1 MTLVRVCLTTAFA
14 AGLTILA
21 IAQGDNPHGD
31 IKFDCATCHSTGNW
45 KEIPTETKFRHDETG
60 FPLSGKHKQIKCI
73 ACHNDLTFAKTP
85 DNCADCHADQHN
97 GQLGSTC
104 QNCHTTRGWQN
115 EQEVFE
121 VHASRGFPLAG
132 THAIVDCQSCH
143 KGQLSEQYA
152 GTPADCQFCHES
164 DFNTTTDPNHV
175 LAGFDSDCVQCHR
188 SSAVTWEGAKFDHP
202 PTPILEG
209 GHQGLDCAS
218 CHATQFAGTPTDC
231 YSCHN
236 ADYLEAPDPDH
247 EAANFSQDCSTCH
260 TMTAWTPATF
270 DHNVTSFALEGAHT
284 KVECQDCHSSSYT
297 NTATDCFSCHSSA
310 FADADEPDHTAGNFD
325 HDCTTCHNMNA
336 WEPADFDHSA
346 TSFALTGAH
355 TALACQNCHGEGYTN
370 TASDCFSCHSSGF
383 AATDS
388 PDHEAANFSHD
399 CQQCHTTTAWEPAE
413 FDHDQTGFAING
425 AHLELECQSCH
436 SAGYA
441 NTANDCYSCHQMAF
455 AAATD
460 PNHVTNGLGH
470 DCAGCHTT
478 AGWLPVDPRGYDHAL
493 TGFPLEGGHVG
504 LDCQSCHSGGYA
516 NTSPQCFSCHSGDF
530 AQANDPDHE
539 GGNFDHNCLSCH
551 SNSAWTPATFDHN
564 QTQFALTGAH
574 QTLACISCHSG
585 GYVGTATQCFD
596 CHSEA
601 FASATDPNHVTNNFD
616 HNCTSCHSTMA
627 WEPSSFDHSAT
638 GFVLTG
644 AHTSANCIS
653 CHSTG
658 YTNTPTLCFDCHSG
672 DFAGTTDPDHEQNN
686 FDHDCTSCH
695 STTAWEPS
703 SFDHSA
709 TGFVLTGAHTSANC
723 ISCHSTGYT
732 NTPTLCFDCHSGD
745 FAGTTDPDHEQNN
758 FDHDCTSCHSTT
770 AWEPSSFDHSATGFV
785 LTGAHTSANCIS
797 CHSTGYTNTP
807 TLCFD
812 CHSGDFAGTTDPNHV
827 QNNFDHNCGTC
838 HSTTAWEPADFDHSQ
853 TGFNLTGA
861 HTSLACISCH
871 ATGYTNTP
879 NLCFDC
885 HSGDFAGTTDPNHV
899 QNNFDHNCG
908 TCHSTTAWEPSNFN
922 HSSTGFAL
930 TGAHTSLACISCHA
944 TGYTNT
950 PNLCFDCHSGDF
962 TSTSNPNHVQN
973 NFDHDCSTC
982 HSTTAWEPSNFD
994 HSQTGFTLTGAHST
1008 ATCVSCHTSGYTNT
1022 PNTCISC
1029 HQADVTEAT
1038 NPNHTSAGFDN
1049 NCATCHGTLNWESTN
1064 WDHTTTG
1071 FVLVGAHTSLQ
1082 CISCHSQ
1089 TYAGTSQTCFGCHSG
1104 DFTAVSDPNH
1114 VTNNFDQ
1121 LCTNCHG
1128 TTAWT
1133 PATFDHSLTQFPLTG
1148 GHSGLQCLA
1157 CHSSGYTNTSTACY
1171 SCHQGDFAGVA
1182 DPNHVANNFDHNC
1195 VTCHTTSVWTPS
1207 TFNHST
1213 TGFAL
1218 TGGHTGLQCV
1228 ACHSAGY
1235 TNTPADCYSCHQG
1248 DFAAVTDPNHVTN
1261 GFSHQCT
1268 ECHTTTAWEPASFNH
1283 STTNFPLTGAHV
1295 GLMCIACHSGGYVA
1309 TPTLC
1314 FSCHQDAYSGTT
1326 APSHAAANFP
1336 TDCQTCHSTTAWTPA
1351 NWNHDTQYFP
1361 IYSGKHR
1368 EAWDN
1373 CNDCH
1378 VNTSNYAVFEC
1389 IFCHE
1394 HSQATM
1400 DDKHQDENGYSW
1412 QSAACL
1418 NCHPDGND

>member
-1 MTLVRVCLTTAFA
+1 MTLLRVCLTIAFA

-31 IKFDCATCHSTGNW
+31 IKFDCASCHSTGNW
-45 KEIPTETKFRHDETG
+45 KEIPADTKFRHDETG
-60 FPLSGKHKQIKCI
+60 FPLSGKHKKIKCI
-73 ACHNDLTFAKTP
+73 ACHNDLTFAKTQ
-85 DNCADCHADQHN
+85 DECASCHADPHN

-121 VHASRGFPLAG
+121 VHATRGFPLMG
-132 THAIVDCQSCH
+132 VHAIVDCQSCH
-143 KGQLSEQYA
+143 QGQLSEQYA
-152 GTPADCQFCHES
+152 GTSAECQSCHES
-164 DFNTTTDPNHV
+164 DFTSTADPNHV
-175 LAGFDSDCVQCHR
+175 MAGFDRDCVQCHR
-188 SSAVTWEGAKFDHP
+188 SSAVTWDGASFDHP
-202 PTPILEG
+202 PTPILDG

-231 YSCHN
+231 YSCHSS
-236 ADYLEAPDPDH
+236 DYLDAPDPDH

-260 TMTAWTPATF
+260 KMTAWTPATF
-270 DHNVTSFALEGAHT
+270 DHNVTSFALEGAHA
-284 KVECQDCHSSSYT
+284 KVQCQDCHSNSYT
-297 NTATDCFSCHSSA
+297 NTASDCFSCHSSA
-310 FADADEPDHTAGNFD
+310 FADANEPDHTAGNFD

-355 TALACQNCHGEGYTN
+355 TSLACQNCHSGGYTN
-370 TASDCFSCHSSGF
+370 TASDCFSCHGSGF
-383 AATDS
+383 AATDN
-388 PDHEAANFSHD
+388 PDHEAADFSHD
-399 CQQCHTTTAWEPAE
+399 CQQCHTTTAWQPAE
-413 FDHDQTGFAING
+413 FDHNQTGFAIDG
-425 AHLELECQSCH
+425 AHLELQCQSCH
-436 SAGYA
+436 SGGYA
-441 NTANDCYSCHQMAF
+441 NTVNDCYSCHQMAF

-470 DCAGCHTT
+470 NCIGCHTT
-478 AGWLPVDPRGYDHAL
+478 AGWVPVDPRGYDHTL

-504 LDCQSCHSGGYA
+504 VDCQSCHAGGYA
-516 NTSPQCFSCHSGDF
+516 DTSPLCFSCHSGDF
-530 AQANDPDHE
+530 ARADDPDHE
-539 GGNFDHNCLSCH
+539 GGNFDHNCLTCH
-551 SNSAWTPATFDHN
+551 SNAVWSPATFDHN

-574 QTLACISCHSG
+574 QELACISCHG
-585 GYVGTATQCFD
+585 EGYVGTSTQCFD
-596 CHSEA
+596 CHGAA
-601 FASATDPNHVTNNFD
+601 FTAAADPNHVTNNFD
-616 HNCTSCHSTMA
+616 HDCSSCHSTTA
-627 WEPSSFDHSAT
+627 WQPSSFDHTAT
-638 GFVLTG
+638 GFALTG
-644 AHTSANCIS
+644 AHTSADCIS
-653 CHSTG
+653 CHSAG

-672 DFAGTTDPDHEQNN
+672 DFAGTTDPDHESNN

-709 TGFVLTGAHTSANC
+709 TGFILTGAHTSANC
-723 ISCHSTGYT
+723 VSCHSAGYT

-745 FAGTTDPDHEQNN
+745 FAGTTDPDHELNN

-770 AWEPSSFDHSATGFV
+770 AWEPSSFDHATTGFV
-785 LTGAHTSANCIS
+785 LTGAHTSTNCIS

-812 CHSGDFAGTTDPNHV
+812 CHSSDFAGTTDPNHT
-827 QNNFDHNCGTC
+827 QNNFDHNCATC

-853 TGFNLTGA
+853 TSFNLTGA

-871 ATGYTNTP
+871 AGGYVNTP
-879 NLCFDC
+879 SLCFDC
-885 HSGDFAGTTDPNHV
+885 HSGDFAGTTDPNHAQNNFDHNCSTCHSTSAWEPSNFNHSTTGFALTGAHTTLACISCHASGYV
-899 QNNFDHNCG
+899 STPSLCFNCHQGDFTSTTDPDHEQNNFDHNCG
-908 TCHSTTAWEPSNFN
+908 TCHSTTAWEPSNFD
-922 HSSTGFAL
+922 HSSTGFVLA
-930 TGAHTSLACISCHA
+930 GAHATTACVTCHA
-944 TGYTNT
+944 
-950 PNLCFDCHSGDF
+950 
-962 TSTSNPNHVQN
+962 
-973 NFDHDCSTC
+973 
-982 HSTTAWEPSNFD
+982 A
-994 HSQTGFTLTGAHST
+994 
-1008 ATCVSCHTSGYTNT
+1008 GYTNT

-1029 HQADVTEAT
+1029 HQADVTAAD
-1038 NPNHTSAGFDN
+1038 NPNHASAGFDN
-1049 NCATCHGTLNWESTN
+1049 NCATCHGASSWQPANWN
-1064 WDHTTTG
+1064 HTTTG
-1071 FVLVGAHTSLQ
+1071 FVLLGAHTSLQ

-1089 TYAGTSQTCFGCHSG
+1089 TYVGTSQTCYGCHSG
-1104 DFTAVSDPNH
+1104 DFTAVVDPNH

-1128 TTAWT
+1128 TTAWS
-1133 PATFDHSLTQFPLTG
+1133 PATFDHNLTQFPLTG
-1148 GHSGLQCLA
+1148 GHAGLQCLT
-1157 CHSSGYTNTSTACY
+1157 CHSTGYTNTSTACY
-1171 SCHQGDFAGVA
+1171 SCHQGDFEGVT
-1182 DPNHVANNFDHNC
+1182 DPNHMTNNFDHNC
-1195 VTCHTTSVWTPS
+1195 VTCHTTTAWTPS

-1261 GFSHQCT
+1261 GFSHLCA
-1268 ECHTTTAWEPASFNH
+1268 ECHTTTAWTPASFNH

-1314 FSCHQDAYSGTT
+1314 FSCHQGAYDATT
-1326 APSHAAANFP
+1326 SPDHTAANFP
-1336 TDCQTCHSTTAWTPA
+1336 TDCQTCHTTTAWTPA

-1361 IYSGKHR
+1361 IYSGTHR
-1368 EAWDN
+1368 EKWNN

-1378 VNTSNYAVFEC
+1378 VNAANYAVFEC

-1394 HSQATM
+1394 HNQTDMNA
-1400 DDKHQDENGYSW
+1400 KHQGRPGYSW

-1418 NCHPDGND
+1418 NCHPDGN